1 LITAYSHPET
11 VLFISFLAKERKYV
25 AIKQI
30 YEYEDMPSFNIMMM
44 VSVNF
49 RKVVY
54 QSVTSCIFEKSLS
67 ACTYK
72 FLYTFLSTTFK
83 KVIYMKQNRSE

>member
-1 LITAYSHPET
+1 
-11 VLFISFLAKERKYV
+11 
-25 AIKQI
+25 
-30 YEYEDMPSFNIMMM
+30 MPSFTIMMM

-54 QSVTSCIFEKSLS
+54 QSVTSCIFEKSLN
-67 ACTYK
+67 ACAYK